1 LYVLSVDRI
10 RKEYGPE
17 GPGRVVALT
26 EVSLEIRGAEFVA
39 VMGPSGSGKSTLLS
53 ILGGMNPPT
62 SGTVTIDGI
71 DVYGLSQE
79 RQADLRRE
87 YIGFVFQQL
96 ELLPYLTAVE
106 NVMLPLAI
114 LKMPDKRAKALHAL
128 EQLGVDAKKA
138 GRLPSEL
145 SGGEQGRVAI
155 ARAIVNDPPVILADE
170 PTGSL
175 DTENGQLVL
184 ELLRELA
191 HAGHAVV
198 MVTHNPESRLVAH
211 RVINIRDGRCDAS
224 CQEGL
229 LPVGDALVVSDTSG
243 TGLALG

>member
-1 LYVLSVDRI
+1 VLSVNRV

-17 GPGRVVALT
+17 GPGRVVALA
-26 EVSLEIRGAEFVA
+26 EVSLEIRGGEFVA

-53 ILGGMNPPT
+53 ILGAMNPPT
-62 SGTVTIDGI
+62 TGTVTIDGI
-71 DVYGLSQE
+71 DVYELSQE

-96 ELLPYLTAVE
+96 ELLPYLTALE

-114 LKMPDKRAKALHAL
+114 LKMPDKRGKALRAL
-128 EQLGVDAKKA
+128 EQLGLDTKKA
-138 GRLPSEL
+138 DRLPSEL

-155 ARAIVNDPPVILADE
+155 ARAIVNDPPIILADE

-184 ELLRELA
+184 ELLRQLA
-191 HAGHAVV
+191 AAGHAVV
-198 MVTHNPESRLVAH
+198 MVTHNPDSRLLAD
-211 RVINIRDGRCDAS
+211 RVIDIRDGRCGVSTEDD
-224 CQEGL
+224 L
-229 LPVGDALVVSDTSG
+229 LHRSDCPD
-243 TGLALG
+243 

>member
-1 LYVLSVDRI
+1 MLSVNRV

-17 GPGRVVALT
+17 GPGRVVALA
-26 EVSLEIRGAEFVA
+26 EVSLEIRGGEFVA

-53 ILGGMNPPT
+53 ILGAMNPPT
-62 SGTVTIDGI
+62 TGTVTIDGI
-71 DVYGLSQE
+71 DVYELSQE

-96 ELLPYLTAVE
+96 ELLPYLTALE

-114 LKMPDKRAKALHAL
+114 LKMPDKRGKARRAL
-128 EQLGVDAKKA
+128 EQLGLDTKKA
-138 GRLPSEL
+138 DRLPSEL

-155 ARAIVNDPPVILADE
+155 ARAIVNDPPIILADE

-184 ELLRELA
+184 ELLRQLA
-191 HAGHAVV
+191 AAGHAVV
-198 MVTHNPESRLVAH
+198 MVTHNPDSRLLAD
-211 RVINIRDGRCDAS
+211 RVIDIRDGRCGVSTEDD
-224 CQEGL
+224 
-229 LPVGDALVVSDTSG
+229 LPGPADCSD
-243 TGLALG
+243 

>member
-1 LYVLSVDRI
+1 MLSVNRV

-17 GPGRVVALT
+17 GPGRVVALA
-26 EVSLEIRGAEFVA
+26 EVSLEIRGGEFVA

-53 ILGGMNPPT
+53 ILGAMNPPT
-62 SGTVTIDGI
+62 TGTVTIDGI
-71 DVYGLSQE
+71 DVYELSQE

-96 ELLPYLTAVE
+96 ELLPYLTALE

-114 LKMPDKRAKALHAL
+114 LKMPDKRGKALRAL
-128 EQLGVDAKKA
+128 EQLGLDTKKA
-138 GRLPSEL
+138 DRLPSEL

-155 ARAIVNDPPVILADE
+155 ARAIVNDPPIILADE

-184 ELLRELA
+184 ELLRQLA
-191 HAGHAVV
+191 AAGHAVV
-198 MVTHNPESRLVAH
+198 MVTHNPDSRLLAD
-211 RVINIRDGRCDAS
+211 RVIDIRDGRCGVSTEDD
-224 CQEGL
+224 L
-229 LPVGDALVVSDTSG
+229 LEPADCPD
-243 TGLALG
+243 

>member
-1 LYVLSVDRI
+1 MLSVNRV

-17 GPGRVVALT
+17 GPGRVVALA
-26 EVSLEIRGAEFVA
+26 EVSLEIRGGEFVA

-53 ILGGMNPPT
+53 ILGAMNPPT
-62 SGTVTIDGI
+62 TGTVTIDGI
-71 DVYGLSQE
+71 DVYELSQE

-96 ELLPYLTAVE
+96 ELLPYLTALE

-114 LKMPDKRAKALHAL
+114 LKMPDKRGKALRAL
-128 EQLGVDAKKA
+128 EQLGLDTKKA
-138 GRLPSEL
+138 DRLPSEL

-155 ARAIVNDPPVILADE
+155 ARAIVNDPPIILADE

-184 ELLRELA
+184 ELLRQLA
-191 HAGHAVV
+191 AAGHAVV
-198 MVTHNPESRLVAH
+198 MVTHNPDSRLLAD
-211 RVINIRDGRCDAS
+211 RVIDIRDGRCGVSTGDD
-224 CQEGL
+224 L
-229 LPVGDALVVSDTSG
+229 LHLENCSD
-243 TGLALG
+243 